1 MMIKSSIL
9 SDLFTTVSD
18 RGRALLGTELK
29 SDGDGALPLIAHCEA
44 LISGQGEATGMA
56 LAREILTRFDAL
68 DDGGRL
74 EFFTGLATSFGPDDD
89 SLGAAISKWQDDPT
103 GASESDLHFASEPRR
118 QELFRRLNRSPGGT
132 RALVAM
138 RTAILDI
145 LPDHPDLEIVD
156 RDLHHLL
163 SSWFNRGFLTIERIE
178 WSTPASIL
186 EKIIRYEAVHEIQDW
201 DDLRRRVDA
210 PDRRCYGFFHPTL
223 GDEPLIFVEV
233 ALTHE
238 IPSTIEPILADD
250 REPDDLKKVNTAV
263 FYSISNCQEGLRGVS
278 FGNFLIKQVVDEL
291 KRDLPDLAN
300 FVTLSPVPRFR
311 RWLEQLVRD
320 ENGGEANTMAG
331 DALRL
336 IGEQNWFEDPDAAK
350 AVMARMMP
358 LAAHYLLTAK
368 NGRGEPF
375 DPVARF
381 HLGNGA
387 RLERINW
394 LGDVSEQ
401 GLSGGAGLMV
411 NYLYDLRDV
420 ERNHEAF
427 VNGEI
432 VASSKVV
439 KLNKAFR

>member
-1 MMIKSSIL
+1 MIKRSIL

-29 SDGDGALPLIAHCEA
+29 SGGDGALPLIAQCEA

-56 LAREILTRFDAL
+56 LAREILTRFEDL
-68 DDGGRL
+68 EGDGRL
-74 EFFTGLATSFGPDDD
+74 EFFRCLATSFGPVEN
-89 SLGAAISKWQDDPT
+89 SLSAAISKWQDDPT
-103 GASESDLHFASEPRR
+103 GESESDVHFASEPRR

-138 RTAILDI
+138 RTTLLDI
-145 LPDHPDLEIVD
+145 LPGHPELKIVD

-163 SSWFNRGFLTIERIE
+163 SSWFNRGFLTIEQIE

-186 EKIIRYEAVHEIQDW
+186 EKIIRYEAVHEIRDW
-201 DDLRRRVDA
+201 EDLRRRVDA

-223 GDEPLIFVEV
+223 GNEPLIFIEV

-238 IPSTIEPILADD
+238 IPNTIEPILADG

-291 KRDLPDLAN
+291 TRDLPDLAN

-320 ENGGEANTMAG
+320 ENGGEADTMAG
-331 DALRL
+331 EALRL
-336 IGEQNWFEDPDAAK
+336 IGEQKWYQNPETVKAA
-350 AVMARMMP
+350 MARMMP
-358 LAAHYLLTAK
+358 LAAHYFLTAK
-368 NGRGEPF
+368 NKHGEPF

-401 GLSGGAGLMV
+401 GLSGGVGLMV
-411 NYLYDLRDV
+411 NYLYDLRDL

-432 VASSKVV
+432 VASSKIA
-439 KLNKAFR
+439 KLNKPFR